1 MKEAI
6 SFSWEVIKLSIM
18 APIAVFLMLVAIS
31 SIIKMIIHTIKKVK
45 EALGKNETNIKDRF
59 DEVRKKDTEI
69 MLKRQGL
76 WQKYGGYTYDRNGID
91 AESFTKEEGN
101 RR

>member
-6 SFSWEVIKLSIM
+6 SFSWEVIKLSII

-31 SIIKMIIHTIKKVK
+31 LIIRMIIDTIKNVK
-45 EALGKNETNIKDRF
+45 EALGKNKENIKDRF
-59 DEVRKKDTEI
+59 DDARKRDTEM

-91 AESFTKEEGN
+91 AESFTKEEGD

>member
-18 APIAVFLMLVAIS
+18 APIAVFLMLGAIA
-31 SIIKMIIHTIKKVK
+31 SIIIMVIDRIKKVK
-45 EALGKNETNIKDRF
+45 EALGKNEENIKDRF
-59 DEVRKKDTEI
+59 DEARKRDTEM

-76 WQKYGGYTYDRNGID
+76 WHKFNNRL
-91 AESFTKEEGN
+91 KEEN
-101 RR
+101 EQ

>member
-18 APIAVFLMLVAIS
+18 APIAIFLMLGAIS
-31 SIIKMIIHTIKKVK
+31 SIIRMIVHTIKKVK
-45 EALGKNETNIKDRF
+45 EALGKNEENIKDRF
-59 DEVRKKDTEI
+59 DEARKKDTEF

-91 AESFTKEEGN
+91 AESFTKEEGD
-101 RR
+101 RK

>member
-31 SIIKMIIHTIKKVK
+31 SIIGMIIHTIRKVK
-45 EALGKNETNIKDRF
+45 EALGKNEENIKDRF
-59 DEVRKKDTEI
+59 DEARKKDTEI

-91 AESFTKEEGN
+91 AESFTKEEGD

>member
-6 SFSWEVIKLSIM
+6 SFSWEVIKLSII

-31 SIIKMIIHTIKKVK
+31 LIIRMVIDTIKKVK
-45 EALGKNETNIKDRF
+45 EALGKNKENIKDRF
-59 DEVRKKDTEI
+59 DEARKKDTEI

-91 AESFTKEEGN
+91 AESFTKEEGD

>member
-18 APIAVFLMLVAIS
+18 APIAVFLMLGAIS
-31 SIIKMIIHTIKKVK
+31 SIIRMIIHTIRKVK
-45 EALGKNETNIKDRF
+45 EALGKNEENIKDRF
-59 DEVRKKDTEI
+59 DEARKRDTEM

-76 WQKYGGYTYDRNGID
+76 WHKI
-91 AESFTKEEGN
+91 
-101 RR
+101 RRIYI

>member
-31 SIIKMIIHTIKKVK
+31 SIIKMIIHTIKNVK
-45 EALGKNETNIKDRF
+45 EALGKNKENIKDRF
-59 DEVRKKDTEI
+59 DEARKKDAEI

-91 AESFTKEEGN
+91 AESFTKEEGD

>member
-6 SFSWEVIKLSIM
+6 SFSWEVIKLSII

-31 SIIKMIIHTIKKVK
+31 SIIRMIIHTIKKVK
-45 EALGKNETNIKDRF
+45 AVLGKNEENIKDRF
-59 DEVRKKDTEI
+59 DEARKRDTEM

-76 WQKYGGYTYDRNGID
+76 WHKFNNKFKQEN
-91 AESFTKEEGN
+91 EQ
-101 RR
+101 

>member
-6 SFSWEVIKLSIM
+6 NFSWEVIKLSIM
-18 APIAVFLMLVAIS
+18 APIAVFLMLVAIT
-31 SIIKMIIHTIKKVK
+31 SIIKMIIHKVRKVK
-45 EALGKNETNIKDRF
+45 EALGKNEENIKDRF
-59 DEVRKKDTEI
+59 DEARKRDTEI

-76 WQKYGGYTYDRNGID
+76 WHKIRRYTYDRNGIN
-91 AESFTKEEGN
+91 AESFTKEEGD

>member
-31 SIIKMIIHTIKKVK
+31 SIIGMIIDTIRKVK
-45 EALGKNETNIKDRF
+45 EALGKNEENIKDRF
-59 DEVRKKDTEI
+59 DEARKRDTEI

-76 WQKYGGYTYDRNGID
+76 WHKFNNKFKQKN
-91 AESFTKEEGN
+91 EQ
-101 RR
+101 

>member
-6 SFSWEVIKLSIM
+6 SFSWEVIKLSII

-31 SIIKMIIHTIKKVK
+31 SIIRMIIHTIKKVK
-45 EALGKNETNIKDRF
+45 EALGKNEENIKDRF
-59 DEVRKKDTEI
+59 DEARKKDTEI

-91 AESFTKEEGN
+91 AESFTKEEGD

>member
-6 SFSWEVIKLSIM
+6 SFSWEIIKLSII

-31 SIIKMIIHTIKKVK
+31 LIIRMIIHTIKKVK

-59 DEVRKKDTEI
+59 DEVRKRDTET

-76 WQKYGGYTYDRNGID
+76 WHKI
-91 AESFTKEEGN
+91 
-101 RR
+101 RRIYI

>member
-31 SIIKMIIHTIKKVK
+31 SIIGMIIHTIRKVK
-45 EALGKNETNIKDRF
+45 EALGKNEENIKDRF
-59 DEVRKKDTEI
+59 DEARKKDTEI

-76 WQKYGGYTYDRNGID
+76 WHKFNNRL
-91 AESFTKEEGN
+91 KEEN
-101 RR
+101 EQ

>member
-31 SIIKMIIHTIKKVK
+31 LIIRMIIDTIKKVK
-45 EALGKNETNIKDRF
+45 EALGKNEENIKDRF
-59 DEVRKKDTEI
+59 DEARKKDTEI

-91 AESFTKEEGN
+91 AESFTKEEGD

>member
-6 SFSWEVIKLSIM
+6 SFSWEVIKLSII

-31 SIIKMIIHTIKKVK
+31 LIIRMIIDTIKNVK
-45 EALGKNETNIKDRF
+45 EALGKNKENIKDRF
-59 DEVRKKDTEI
+59 DDARKRDTEM

-91 AESFTKEEGN
+91 AESFTKEEGY
-101 RR
+101 RK

>member
-18 APIAVFLMLVAIS
+18 APIAIFLMLVAIS
-31 SIIKMIIHTIKKVK
+31 LIIRMIIDTIKNVK
-45 EALGKNETNIKDRF
+45 EALGNNETNIKDRF
-59 DEVRKKDTEI
+59 DEARKKDTEI

-91 AESFTKEEGN
+91 AESFTKEEGD

>member
-6 SFSWEVIKLSIM
+6 SFSWEVIKLSII
-18 APIAVFLMLVAIS
+18 APIAIFLMLVAIL
-31 SIIKMIIHTIKKVK
+31 SIIGMIIYTIRKVK

-59 DEVRKKDTEI
+59 DEARKRDTEI

-76 WQKYGGYTYDRNGID
+76 WHKFN
-91 AESFTKEEGN
+91 N
-101 RR
+101 RLKQENEQ

>member
-59 DEVRKKDTEI
+59 DEARKKI
-69 MLKRQGL
+69 
-76 WQKYGGYTYDRNGID
+76 QK
-91 AESFTKEEGN
+91 SC
-101 RR
+101 

>member
-6 SFSWEVIKLSIM
+6 SFSWEVIKLSII

-31 SIIKMIIHTIKKVK
+31 SIIRMIIHTIKKVK
-45 EALGKNETNIKDRF
+45 EALGKNKENIKDRF
-59 DEVRKKDTEI
+59 DETRKKDTEI

-91 AESFTKEEGN
+91 AESFTKEEGD

>member
-1 MKEAI
+1 MKEAK

-18 APIAVFLMLVAIS
+18 APIVILLMLVAIS
-31 SIIKMIIHTIKKVK
+31 LIIRMVIDTIENIK

-59 DEVRKKDTEI
+59 DEARKRDTET

-76 WQKYGGYTYDRNGID
+76 WHKI
-91 AESFTKEEGN
+91 
-101 RR
+101 RRIYI

>member
-6 SFSWEVIKLSIM
+6 SFSWEVIKLSII

-31 SIIKMIIHTIKKVK
+31 SIIRMIIHTIKKVK
-45 EALGKNETNIKDRF
+45 AALGKNEENIKDRF
-59 DEVRKKDTEI
+59 DEARKKDTEI

-91 AESFTKEEGN
+91 AESFTKEEGD

>member
-91 AESFTKEEGN
+91 AESFTKEEGY
-101 RR
+101 RK

>member
-18 APIAVFLMLVAIS
+18 APIAIFLMLVAIS
-31 SIIKMIIHTIKKVK
+31 SIIGMIIHTIRKVK

-59 DEVRKKDTEI
+59 DEARKKDTEI

-76 WQKYGGYTYDRNGID
+76 WQK
-91 AESFTKEEGN
+91 
-101 RR
+101 

>member
-18 APIAVFLMLVAIS
+18 APIAVFLMLGAIT
-31 SIIKMIIHTIKKVK
+31 SIIKMIIHKVRKVK
-45 EALGKNETNIKDRF
+45 EALGKNEENIKDRF
-59 DEVRKKDTEI
+59 DEARKRDTET

-76 WQKYGGYTYDRNGID
+76 WHKYGGYTYDRNGIN
-91 AESFTKEEGN
+91 AESFTKEEGD